1 MKKTTLEK
9 GFYKTALL
17 LAFPIAMQNLLV
29 SCAALVDTS
38 MVMALG
44 NVYTSAVGIAGRLAF
59 FMNVVAFGFC
69 SGSAALISQFWGARE
84 KENIKSAYGTALAY
98 ALPLAFLFAV
108 AFFLFPSFF
117 INIFT
122 DDPLV
127 IAAGAEYLKYYSFA
141 CVFIMFSQITCSS
154 LRATERVVLPL
165 LSSVISVVV
174 NTFLNYCL
182 IGGRLGF
189 PRLEMK
195 GAAIATATGAVV
207 QALVLLFFVI
217 CSRNPLRAK
226 AQELFLQKK
235 EFVSR
240 FFSVSLPVLFNES
253 LWALGTNVYAMVIA
267 RQGTDNHAAF
277 TVYDSFQQLFFVFF
291 AGMCNAAAIM
301 VGKRI
306 GEGNKD
312 SAFATASR
320 FVILTPTVGVIVAV
334 FMVLLRMPILGI
346 LPVEKPETVALAAT
360 ILLGY
365 AVWLPF
371 KMIPYTLICGVF
383 RAGGDTKAGCVFDA
397 ASLYLFGIPTVV
409 ILGFFT
415 SIPFEWLIWIMFI
428 AEDIPKAVMCL
439 PHFFRRK
446 WIRELSDKALPSPRE
461 EG

>member
-1 MKKTTLEK
+1 MNKTTLEK

-17 LAFPIAMQNLLV
+17 LAFPIAMQNLLI
-29 SCAALVDTS
+29 SCAALIDTS

-59 FMNVVAFGFC
+59 FLNVVAFGFC
-69 SGSAALISQFWGARE
+69 SGSAAMISQFWGA
-84 KENIKSAYGTALAY
+84 KEGKNIKKAYGTALTY
-98 ALPLAFLFAV
+98 ALPLALLFAV

-127 IAAGAEYLKYYSFA
+127 IRAGAEYLKYYSFA

-165 LSSVISVVV
+165 ISSVVSVAV

-195 GAAIATATGAVV
+195 GAAIATAAGAAV
-207 QALVLLFFVI
+207 QALVLLFFVAF
-217 CSRNPLRAK
+217 SKNPLRAK
-226 AQELFLQKK
+226 VKELFVQKK
-235 EFVSR
+235 EFISR
-240 FFSVSLPVLFNES
+240 FFRVSLPVLFNES
-253 LWALGTNVYAMVIA
+253 LWAVGTNVYAMIIA

-277 TVYDSFQQLFFVFF
+277 TVYDTFQQLFFVFF
-291 AGMCNAAAIM
+291 VGLCNAAAIM

-306 GEGNKD
+306 GEGRKD

-320 FVILTPTVGVIVAV
+320 FVILTPVVGVVVAA
-334 FMVLLRMPILGI
+334 FMVLLRMPILSL

-371 KMIPYTLICGVF
+371 KMVPYTLICGVF

-397 ASLYLFGIPTVV
+397 TSLYLFGIPTVA
-409 ILGFFT
+409 ILGFF
-415 SIPFEWLIWIMFI
+415 SNIPFEWLIWIMFV
-428 AEDIPKAVMCL
+428 AEDIPKAIMCL
-439 PHFFRRK
+439 PHFFKRK
-446 WIRELSDKALPSPRE
+446 WIRELSDKTASAE
-461 EG
+461 S